1 MITPSGFRPT
11 HKGWFWFCPVY
22 AAFDPVDDGI
32 SMEER
37 WLGLRPV
44 FWACLHLEQAR
55 IFLTSILAPDYE
67 PSFGV
72 IVTSELPA
80 RSGQ

>member
-1 MITPSGFRPT
+1 MITSTGFRPT

-22 AAFDPVDDGI
+22 LELWNHDAGL

-37 WLGLRPV
+37 WAWLAPA
-44 FWACLHLEQAR
+44 FWVSLQLEQAR

-72 IVTSELPA
+72 IVTGELPA
-80 RSGQ
+80 RG